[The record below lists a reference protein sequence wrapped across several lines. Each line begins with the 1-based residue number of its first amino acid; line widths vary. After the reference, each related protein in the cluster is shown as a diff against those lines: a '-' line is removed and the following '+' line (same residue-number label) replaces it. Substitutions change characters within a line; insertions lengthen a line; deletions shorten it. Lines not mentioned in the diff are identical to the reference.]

1 MQRFSKDGAS
11 SKAVGSRKSL
21 IWVMR
26 SSLAYEMVHK
36 HNYTM
41 HERPEKRDLGTRGVR
56 REARGFASEG
66 GSQVTERKMPTRK
79 TSHSDQSL
87 EGHRDIAPET
97 LRVWLLGGFQVSVG
111 ARRIEQSEWRLK
123 KAIALVKL
131 LALAP
136 GHRLHREQAM
146 EALWPEANRKAAS
159 NNLRT
164 TLHAT
169 RKILDSIEG
178 SRYLTSQD
186 DSLVL
191 CPQGSVK
198 GGVALQWSALPQ
210 VSSRGWM

>member
-1 MQRFSKDGAS
+1 MPTERT
-11 SKAVGSRKSL
+11 SRS
-21 IWVMR
+21 
-26 SSLAYEMVHK
+26 
-36 HNYTM
+36 
-41 HERPEKRDLGTRGVR
+41 EKPL
-56 REARGFASEG
+56 EAR
-66 GSQVTERKMPTRK
+66 R
-79 TSHSDQSL
+79 DQ
-87 EGHRDIAPET
+87 APET
-97 LRVWLLGGFQVSVG
+97 LRVWLLGGFQVTVG

-146 EALWPEANRKAAS
+146 DLLWLEANRKAAS

-178 SRYLTSQD
+178 SRYLASQD

-191 CPQGSVK
+191 CPQGSVLVDHPLSQGHK
-198 GGVALQWSALPQ
+198 RFLRGFSQDCSDAGGFGSSPE
-210 VSSRGWM
+210 VSVISSKPYPPSTAP